1 MIDEAIAC
9 TFRRRNTAKTPKL
22 VTGHSQDVT
31 RFYKLLTKRNEHTL
45 VSIDLSFTI

>member
-1 MIDEAIAC
+1 MTDERVAY

-45 VSIDLSFTI
+45 VSIDLSFTT

>member
-1 MIDEAIAC
+1 MIDEAVAC

-31 RFYKLLTKRNEHTL
+31 RFYKLLNKEK
-45 VSIDLSFTI
+45 